1 MKINLRKVLT
11 DYISIDN
18 FLVSV
23 DPLRSLNEDG
33 VVLYNGENT
42 NIKELSSILNKAKK
56 MERETGINPLC
67 QTFGIAQLKKN
78 LKSSLTVPIK
88 IQEISCGISE
98 NIIEIKN
105 IGEPFLN
112 PFLIDY
118 LLSIGIGNIS
128 NLGSFVEL
136 IPEEIITDF
145 STSYIGNFHPHRY
158 ELIRDIEE
166 IDKSY
171 SLSSTLSNLLLL
183 EPVDQE
189 VLRLEGTYAPIVASD
204 FDQMETLEKFKQQ
217 SILVQGPPGTGKS
230 QLIVNTIALGLQNDK
245 TILLSSEKR
254 SALDAVHL
262 RLKTL
267 GLHRLCLTNFA
278 KNEQKLI
285 CSDLKKTWEYFQN
298 FKPESL
304 QNADSAFPFND
315 SLMSL
320 ISTLSNHNEIWDK
333 LINWLSESENNRY
346 HTVEIENF
354 SFEEILS
361 QLSKLNPA
369 IHSQVKRIN
378 SIHYTKYQDLGKQIK
393 NTEYLLSE
401 LNKLYPV
408 ELKSDV
414 DKLVVK
420 ILTLQH
426 FGSQFYKAYGEIIA
440 SKSRKLSKLYS
451 TALTIEKEEINWDF
465 NLEHWIKRPSPQ
477 ELSFLKKQSANQ
489 GLFNRL
495 KFKNQWKKWVRIS
508 GISPNELISELEQFY
523 QFEKKRNAFDLELSL
538 LGIDSIPTLKS
549 IYQLST
555 QHNQDDWA
563 WYNSLSKEQLDG
575 LREMQV
581 KIQQLKRDF
590 QTVFHFEEN
599 DCLAK
604 HLEEMKNNLDELK
617 DQLHIISYLPE
628 ELKRLILRCSS
639 HEELIASVYHSFWRK
654 LSSSGA
660 FPKKSVREEWTTSA
674 LRHEKNKIINQR
686 YTAHKLIKNA
696 HTKFKVYHD
705 LMLLPPVKLTAE
717 KKLLRSELKKGKNI
731 LIKEFGKKKNFL
743 TLRNLY
749 ESEARH
755 WLLVIKPILMMHPQR
770 ISTYFPPEPGLFD
783 IAIIDEASQMPFS
796 HSIGTLQRA
805 KRIMIAGDEQ
815 QMEPSSFFKV
825 QAENDCSVFHQ
836 AKFHLENSCLTHHYR
851 SEHKLLIE
859 FSNKYF
865 YQNALRCISNAKLKN
880 RNCIQHHFDSSG
892 IYDNGV
898 NTGEAQNITRSL
910 LPFLSSDSK
919 IGVVAFSE
927 QQIATIKNEVFSS
940 LKSLMFDLED
950 QEQLVF
956 KTLDQ
961 VQGDEFDILF
971 ISFGYGKNK
980 EGNFEL
986 RFGPI
991 NQLGGDKRLNVLF
1004 SRAKKEIHFFSSV
1017 QLKDF
1022 GDSKNDGV
1030 NVLKKWFSFIEN
1042 LNEVEN
1048 EKYEISIFSILK
1060 QAKSTQDFTHLVHL
1074 YHLRGWKIKP

>member
-1 MKINLRKVLT
+1 LNTKLEERLREFILIG
-11 DYISIDN
+11 DYISED
-18 FLVSV
+18 
-23 DPLRSLNEDG
+23 DPLCSVEAKQVVKFEEEITSSKEVYQLLN
-33 VVLYNGENT
+33 
-42 NIKELSSILNKAKK
+42 SAKK
-56 MERETGINPLC
+56 VEKETGINPLC
-67 QTFGIAQLKKN
+67 LAKGVVLIEKKELTLK
-78 LKSSLTVPIK
+78 VPIQL
-88 IQEISCGISE
+88 QEINCNTTLEVVRID
-98 NIIEIKN
+98 KD
-105 IGEPFLN
+105 GEAFLN
-112 PFLIDY
+112 PY
-118 LLSIGIGNIS
+118 LLDYFRRSEISGISDIE
-128 NLGSFVEL
+128 SFFEL
-136 IPEEIITDF
+136 IPAEMEID
-145 STSYIGNFHPHRY
+145 TSATFIGNFHPYRY
-158 ELIRDIEE
+158 ELIRDIQE
-166 IDKSY
+166 IDKSH
-171 SLSSTLSNLLLL
+171 LMSSTLSHLLLL
-183 EPVDQE
+183 DQVDQE
-189 VLRLEGTYAPIVASD
+189 SLTLAEPIVPIVASD
-204 FDQMETLEKFKQQ
+204 FDQMEALEKFKKQ

-245 TILLSSEKR
+245 TILLSSEKK
-254 SALDAVHL
+254 SSLDAVHQ

-267 GLHRLCLTNFA
+267 GLHRLCLTNFS
-278 KNEQKLI
+278 KNEHKLI

-298 FKPESL
+298 IKPQSL
-304 QNADSAFPFND
+304 QNADSAFPFDD
-315 SLMSL
+315 SLKSL
-320 ISTLSNHNEIWDK
+320 ITNLSGQNEIWDK
-333 LINWLSESENNRY
+333 LFNWLSEHENYRY
-346 HTVEIENF
+346 HTVEIGNF

-361 QLSKLNPA
+361 LLNKLNPE
-369 IHSQVKRIN
+369 IHSLVKRIN
-378 SIHYTKYQDLGKQIK
+378 TLHYTNYQELSKQIE
-393 NTEYLLSE
+393 NTEHLLSD
-401 LNKLYPV
+401 LNKLFPV
-408 ELKSDV
+408 EFKSDV

-426 FGSQFYKAYGEIIA
+426 FGTQFYNSYGEIIA
-440 SKSRKLSKLYS
+440 SKSRKLLKLYNAS
-451 TALTIEKEEINWDF
+451 LTFEKEEKNWEL
-465 NLEHWIKRPSPQ
+465 NLRHWVKIPSPH
-477 ELSFLKKQSANQ
+477 EVSFLKKLSSDK
-489 GLFNRL
+489 GLFSRL
-495 KFKNQWKKWVRIS
+495 KFKNEWKKWVRIS
-508 GISPNELISELEQFY
+508 GISPNQLISELEQFY
-523 QFEKKRNAFDLELSL
+523 QFEKKRTEFDLELSL

-555 QHNQDDWA
+555 QHNQEDWT

-599 DCLAK
+599 DSLAK
-604 HLEEMKNNLDELK
+604 HLKEMKNNVEELK
-617 DQLHIISYLPE
+617 DQLHIIYLLPE
-628 ELKRLILRCSS
+628 EIKRLILNCSS
-639 HEELIASVYHSFWRK
+639 HHELTASIYHSYWRK
-654 LSSSGA
+654 LSPSEV
-660 FPKKSVREEWTTSA
+660 FPKKRVREEWISSA

-686 YTAHKLIKNA
+686 YTAYKLIENA
-696 HTKFKVYHD
+696 HTKFKAYND
-705 LMLLPPVKLTAE
+705 LMLSPPVKLSAE
-717 KKLLRSELKKGKNI
+717 QKLLRNELKKGKNL
-731 LIKEFGKKKNFL
+731 LIKEFAKKKNFL

-755 WLLVIKPILMMHPQR
+755 WLLVIKPLLMMHPQR

-805 KRIMIAGDEQ
+805 KRVMIAGDDQ

-865 YQNALRCISNAKLKN
+865 YQNLLRCISNANLKN
-880 RNCIQHHFDSSG
+880 RNFIKHHVDTTG

-898 NTGEAQNITRSL
+898 NAREAQNITREL

-927 QQIATIKNEVFSS
+927 QQLTTIKNEVFSS
-940 LKSLMFDLED
+940 LKSQMFDLED

-1017 QLKDF
+1017 KLKDF
-1022 GDSKNDGV
+1022 GESKNDGV

-1048 EKYEISIFSILK
+1048 EKFEISIFSILK
-1060 QAKSTQDFTHLVHL
+1060 QAKSSQDFTQLVHL

>member
-1 MKINLRKVLT
+1 MIAGLKDRLREFILIG
-11 DYISIDN
+11 DYISEK
-18 FLVSV
+18 
-23 DPLRSLNEDG
+23 DPLCSVEAKQ
-33 VVLYNGENT
+33 VVKFEEGKT
-42 NIKELSSILNKAKK
+42 SSKEVHPLLISAKK
-56 MERETGINPLC
+56 VEKESGINPLC
-67 QTFGIAQLKKN
+67 IAEGFVIIEKKDLTLK
-78 LKSSLTVPIK
+78 VPIQL
-88 IQEISCGISE
+88 QEINCNNSLELVRID
-98 NIIEIKN
+98 KV
-105 IGEPFLN
+105 GEVFLN
-112 PFLIDY
+112 PY
-118 LLSIGIGNIS
+118 LLDIMRSMGISGIS
-128 NLGSFVEL
+128 DIESFFKL
-136 IPEEIITDF
+136 IPTEIEFDK
-145 STSYIGNFHPHRY
+145 SVAYIGNFHPYRY
-158 ELIRDIEE
+158 ELIRDLEE
-166 IDKSY
+166 IDKFN
-171 SLSSTLSNLLLL
+171 SLSPTLSHLLLL
-183 EPVDQE
+183 ETVDRE
-189 VLRLEGTYAPIVASD
+189 ELSLEENYAPIVVSD
-204 FDQMETLEKFKQQ
+204 FDQMETLEKFKKQ

-245 TILLSSEKR
+245 TILLSSEKK

-262 RLKTL
+262 RLKSL

-278 KNEQKLI
+278 KNEQKII

-298 FKPESL
+298 FKPPSL
-304 QNADSAFPFND
+304 QNADSAFPFHD
-315 SLMSL
+315 SLKS
-320 ISTLSNHNEIWDK
+320 IITNLSDQNEIWDK
-333 LINWLSESENNRY
+333 LINWLSEYENYRY
-346 HTVEIENF
+346 HTVEIGNF

-361 QLSKLNPA
+361 QMNKLNPE
-369 IHSQVKRIN
+369 IHSLVKRIN
-378 SIHYTKYQDLGKQIK
+378 TLHCTHYQELGKQIE
-393 NTEYLLSE
+393 NTEHLLSD
-401 LNKLYPV
+401 LNKLFPV
-408 ELKSDV
+408 EFKSDV

-426 FGSQFYKAYGEIIA
+426 YGTQFYKSYGEIIA

-451 TALTIEKEEINWDF
+451 TCLTIEKEEKNWNIN
-465 NLEHWIKRPSPQ
+465 LAHWIKRPSPQ
-477 ELSFLKKQSANQ
+477 EVSFLKKLSSDK
-489 GLFNRL
+489 GLFSRL
-495 KFKNQWKKWVRIS
+495 KFKNEWKKWVRIS
-508 GISPNELISELEQFY
+508 GISPNQLISELEQFY
-523 QFEKKRNAFDLELSL
+523 QFEKKRNEFDLELSL

-549 IYQLST
+549 IYQLSI

-590 QTVFHFEEN
+590 QTVFHFGEY
-599 DCLAK
+599 DSLAIQLK
-604 HLEEMKNNLDELK
+604 EMKNNVEELK
-617 DQLHIISYLPE
+617 DQLHIINLLPE
-628 ELKRLILRCSS
+628 EIKRLILKCSS
-639 HEELIASVYHSFWRK
+639 HHELIASIYHSYWSK
-654 LSSSGA
+654 LSPSEV
-660 FPKKSVREEWTTSA
+660 FPKKRVREEWISSA
-674 LRHEKNKIINQR
+674 LRHEKNKIIHQR
-686 YTAHKLIKNA
+686 YTAYKLIENA
-696 HTKFKVYHD
+696 HAKFKAYHD
-705 LMLLPPVKLTAE
+705 LMLSPPVKLSAE
-717 KKLLRSELKKGKNI
+717 QKLFRSELKKGKNL

-755 WLLVIKPILMMHPQR
+755 WLLVIKPLLMMHPQR

-815 QMEPSSFFKV
+815 QMEPSSFFEVK
-825 QAENDCSVFHQ
+825 AENDCSVFHQ

-851 SEHKLLIE
+851 SEHNLLIE

-865 YQNALRCISNAKLKN
+865 YQSVLRCISNAKIKN

-892 IYDNGV
+892 VYDNGV
-898 NTGEAQNITRSL
+898 NARESQNISRAL
-910 LPFLSSDSK
+910 VPFLSSDFK

-927 QQIATIKNEVFSS
+927 QQLATIKNEVFYT
-940 LKSLMFDLED
+940 LKNQMFDLED

-961 VQGDEFDILF
+961 VQGDEFDILL

-991 NQLGGDKRLNVLF
+991 NQIGGDKRLNVLF

-1017 QLKDF
+1017 KLKDF
-1022 GDSKNDGV
+1022 GDSKNEGV

-1042 LNEVEN
+1042 LNEVET

-1060 QAKSTQDFTHLVHL
+1060 QAKNTEDFTHLVQL
-1074 YHLRGWKIKP
+1074 YQQRGWKINP

>member
-1 MKINLRKVLT
+1 MIAGLKDRLREFILIG
-11 DYISIDN
+11 DYISDN
-18 FLVSV
+18 
-23 DPLRSLNEDG
+23 DPLCSVEAKQ
-33 VVLYNGENT
+33 V
-42 NIKELSSILNKAKK
+42 IKFEEGKASSKEVQQLLISAKK
-56 MERETGINPLC
+56 VEKETGINPLC
-67 QTFGIAQLKKN
+67 IAEGFVIIEKNELTLK
-78 LKSSLTVPIK
+78 VPIQL
-88 IQEISCGISE
+88 QEINCNKSLEVVRID
-98 NIIEIKN
+98 KV
-105 IGEPFLN
+105 GEVFLN
-112 PFLIDY
+112 PY
-118 LLSIGIGNIS
+118 LLDYIKSLGISGIS
-128 NLGSFVEL
+128 DIESFFEL
-136 IPEEIITDF
+136 IPPAFELD
-145 STSYIGNFHPHRY
+145 TSVTYIGNFHPYRY

-171 SLSSTLSNLLLL
+171 SLSSTLSHLLLL
-183 EPVDQE
+183 EPIDQE
-189 VLRLEGTYAPIVASD
+189 ALTLEGTFAPIVASD
-204 FDQMETLEKFKQQ
+204 FDQMETLEKFKKQ

-245 TILLSSEKR
+245 TILLSSEKK
-254 SALDAVHL
+254 SALDAVQL

-285 CSDLKKTWEYFQN
+285 YSDLKKTWEYFQN
-298 FKPESL
+298 FKPQL
-304 QNADSAFPFND
+304 FQNVDSAFPFDD
-315 SLMSL
+315 SLKSL
-320 ISTLSNHNEIWDK
+320 ISTLSEHNEIWGK
-333 LINWLSESENNRY
+333 LINWLSEYENNRY
-346 HTVEIENF
+346 QTVEIGNF

-361 QLSKLNPA
+361 QITKLNPE
-369 IHSQVKRIN
+369 IYSLIKRIN
-378 SIHYTKYQDLGKQIK
+378 TLHFIKYDDLGKQIE
-393 NTEYLLSE
+393 NTEHLLSE

-426 FGSQFYKAYGEIIA
+426 FGTQFYKSYGEIIA

-451 TALTIEKEEINWDF
+451 TCLTIENEVKNWEL
-465 NLEHWIKRPSPQ
+465 NLSHWIKRPSPQ
-477 ELSFLKKQSANQ
+477 ELSFLKNQSANQ

-495 KFKNQWKKWVRIS
+495 KFKNEWKKWVRIS

-523 QFEKKRNAFDLELSL
+523 QFEKKRNAFDVELSL

-555 QHNQDDWA
+555 QHNQEDWV

-599 DCLAK
+599 DSLAK
-604 HLEEMKNNLDELK
+604 YLEEMKNNVDELK
-617 DQLHIISYLPE
+617 NQLHIISYLPE
-628 ELKRLILRCSS
+628 EIKRLILNCSS
-639 HEELIASVYHSFWRK
+639 HHELTASIYHSYWRK
-654 LSSSGA
+654 LSPSEV
-660 FPKKSVREEWTTSA
+660 FPKKRVREEWISSA

-686 YTAHKLIKNA
+686 YTAYKLIENA
-696 HTKFKVYHD
+696 HTKFKAYND
-705 LMLLPPVKLTAE
+705 LMLSPPVKLSAE
-717 KKLLRSELKKGKNI
+717 QKLLRNELKKGKNL
-731 LIKEFGKKKNFL
+731 LIKEFAKKKNFL

-755 WLLVIKPILMMHPQR
+755 WLLVIKPLLMMHPQR

-805 KRIMIAGDEQ
+805 KRVMIAGDDQ

-865 YQNALRCISNAKLKN
+865 YQNLLRCISNANLKN
-880 RNCIQHHFDSSG
+880 RNFIKHHVDTTG

-898 NTGEAQNITRSL
+898 NAREAQNISRAL

-927 QQIATIKNEVFSS
+927 QQLATIKNEVFSS
-940 LKSLMFDLED
+940 LKSQMFDLED

-1017 QLKDF
+1017 KLKDF

-1042 LNEVEN
+1042 LNEIEN
-1048 EKYEISIFSILK
+1048 EKYEISIYSILK
-1060 QAKSTQDFTHLVHL
+1060 QAKSTRDFTQLVHL